1 MASMEQMVAQMT
13 AVQMQLD
20 ASAEQ
25 VRVLSAAHDTLRGES
40 SNAIMEL
47 RRLLAEEQQ
56 RAKFSG
62 TGPNSKD
69 KDVQFMNVKVFEGGK
84 YT

>member
-1 MASMEQMVAQMT
+1 MASMEQMVAQMA

-25 VRVLSAAHDTLRGES
+25 VRVLSTAHDTLRGES

-56 RAKFSG
+56 RAKFA
-62 TGPNSKD
+62 
-69 KDVQFMNVKVFEGGK
+69 GGVPK
-84 YT
+84 TRTCSS